1 LEGVDGDDGRRR
13 GTFSMSRKARLT
25 LVGPSSKTALPVPRA
40 WTTTAASHLSPSHP
54 PGTPIIHRRQILQA
68 RCRTSQRGS
77 PCARSATRTRRRDRR
92 PSAHRDRLVH
102 LCPRAPALQLPAYRV
117 HGHPPS
123 PAGRDRTG
131 AMSPA
136 KGHRGPTR
144 RRIWSRG
151 GTRRRSPRC
160 PATLEMDPCPICR
173 RYPASSARR
182 IPLET
187 EDRLQ
192 VVKGGD

>member
-1 LEGVDGDDGRRR
+1 MMAGVEELFRCHGR
-13 GTFSMSRKARLT
+13 ARLT
-25 LVGPSSKTALPVPRA
+25 LVGPSFTTALPVPRA
-40 WTTTAASHLSPSHP
+40 WTATAASHLSSSQP
-54 PGTPIIHRRQILQA
+54 PVTQILHSRQILQA

-92 PSAHRDRLVH
+92 PSARRDRLVH
-102 LCPRAPALQLPAYRV
+102 LCQRAPALQLPAYRV
-117 HGHPPS
+117 HGHPPN
-123 PAGRDRTG
+123 PVGRDRTG
-131 AMSPA
+131 EMSRE

-160 PATLEMDPCPICR
+160 PATLEMEPCPICR
-173 RYPASSARR
+173 RYPANSARR
-182 IPLET
+182 TPLGT
-187 EDRLQ
+187 GDRLQ